1 MSRLGVCF
9 AMVLMIGLTIT
20 EARAQEQL
28 LLKKGT
34 TPKTGV
40 TAKGITPRT
49 PTRSQAVSLNWVSW
63 EEAVELNKKEKKKDP
78 PGCFYLLVWLVQKN
92 GR

>member
-1 MSRLGVCF
+1 MDGSPTFTNFAEKTNIVEMSRLGVCF

-49 PTRSQAVSLNWVSW
+49 PTRSQAVSLNWVKFES
-63 EEAVELNKKEKKKDP
+63 AVI
-78 PGCFYLLVWLVQKN
+78 VN
-92 GR
+92 GQ